1 MRYFEDI
8 VIGTRRE
15 LGTYTFTA
23 ERIKAFASKYDPQPF
38 HLDEEAGRKSLFG
51 GLAASGWHTAAAWMR
66 TAIDSGS
73 RRSGA
78 AKADAAKADAAKA
91 DAAKPDDDAMVG
103 GPSPGFKNL
112 KWPKPV
118 LAGDTI
124 TFFTEVKS
132 KRASVT
138 RPQWGLIFVLN
149 TGENQRGEL
158 VFSFDGSAFVAR
170 RPAGKQDA

>member
-1 MRYFEDI
+1 MQYFDDV

-15 LGTYTFTA
+15 LGCYTFTA
-23 ERIKAFASKYDPQPF
+23 ERIKAFAAKYDPQAF

-51 GLAASGWHTAAAWMR
+51 GLAASGWHTASAWMR
-66 TAIDSGS
+66 AAVDSGS
-73 RRSGA
+73 R
-78 AKADAAKADAAKA
+78 AKADGDALA
-91 DAAKPDDDAMVG
+91 G

-112 KWPKPV
+112 RWPKPV

-132 KRASVT
+132 KRASAT

-149 TGENQRGEL
+149 TGENQIGRASCRER
-158 VFSFDGSAFVAR
+158 V
-170 RPAGKQDA
+170 

>member
-15 LGTYTFTA
+15 LGTYTFTV
-23 ERIKAFASKYDPQPF
+23 ERIKAFAGKYDPQPF
-38 HLDEEAGRKSLFG
+38 HLDEQAGRKSLFG

-78 AKADAAKADAAKA
+78 AKAG
-91 DAAKPDDDAMVG
+91 DDAMVG

-112 KWPKPV
+112 RWPKPV

-124 TFFTEVKS
+124 TFFTEVKA
-132 KRASVT
+132 KRASMT

-170 RPAGKQDA
+170 RSASEQEASPPDVSGTTPASGQ

>member
-1 MRYFEDI
+1 MRYFDDV

-15 LGTYTFTA
+15 LGSYTFTA
-23 ERIKAFASKYDPQPF
+23 ERIKAFAAKYDPQAF

-51 GLAASGWHTAAAWMR
+51 GLAASGWHTASAWMR
-66 TAIDSGS
+66 AAVDSGS
-73 RRSGA
+73 RERA
-78 AKADAAKADAAKA
+78 ADG
-91 DAAKPDDDAMVG
+91 DDALAG

-112 KWPKPV
+112 RWPKPV

-132 KRASVT
+132 KRASAT
-138 RPQWGLIFVLN
+138 RPEWGLIFVLN

-170 RPAGKQDA
+170 RPAPSKG

>member
-1 MRYFEDI
+1 MHYFEDV

-15 LGTYTFTA
+15 LGAYTFTA
-23 ERIKAFASKYDPQPF
+23 ERIKAFAAKYDPQAF

-51 GLAASGWHTAAAWMR
+51 GLAASGWHTASAWMR
-66 TAIDSGS
+66 AAVDSGS
-73 RRSGA
+73 RAHSR
-78 AKADAAKADAAKA
+78 KADGEADGG
-91 DAAKPDDDAMVG
+91 DALAG

-112 KWPKPV
+112 RWPKPV

-170 RPAGKQDA
+170 RPKSA

>member
-23 ERIKAFASKYDPQPF
+23 KRIRAFASKYDPQPF

-66 TAIDSGS
+66 TAIDSRP

-78 AKADAAKADAAKA
+78 AKAD
-91 DAAKPDDDAMVG
+91 DDGMVG

-112 KWPKPV
+112 RWPKPV

-132 KRASVT
+132 KRASAT

-170 RPAGKQDA
+170 RPAAT

>member
-1 MRYFEDI
+1 MRYFEDV

-15 LGTYTFTA
+15 LGAYTFTA
-23 ERIKAFASKYDPQPF
+23 ERIKAFAAKYDPQAF

-51 GLAASGWHTAAAWMR
+51 GLAASGWHTASAWMR
-66 TAIDSGS
+66 AAVDSGS
-73 RRSGA
+73 RARSARG
-78 AKADAAKADAAKA
+78 DA
-91 DAAKPDDDAMVG
+91 DDALAG

-112 KWPKPV
+112 RWPKPV

-170 RPAGKQDA
+170 RPAGA

>member
-1 MRYFEDI
+1 MRYFED
-8 VIGTRRE
+8 VAIGTRRE
-15 LGTYTFTA
+15 LGSYTFTA
-23 ERIKAFASKYDPQPF
+23 ERIKAFAAKYDPQAF

-51 GLAASGWHTAAAWMR
+51 GLAASGWHTASAWMR
-66 TAIDSGS
+66 AAVDSGS
-73 RRSGA
+73 RARS
-78 AKADAAKADAAKA
+78 ADA
-91 DAAKPDDDAMVG
+91 DDALAG

-112 KWPKPV
+112 RWPKPV

-158 VFSFDGSAFVAR
+158 VFSFDGSAFVPR
-170 RPAGKQDA
+170 RPARG

>member
-1 MRYFEDI
+1 MLFFEDI
-8 VIGTRRE
+8 KVGQRRE
-15 LGTYTFTA
+15 LGAFTFSA
-23 ERIKAFASKYDPQPF
+23 DDIKTFAAKFDPQPF

-51 GLAASGWHTAAAWMR
+51 GLAASGWHTASAWMR
-66 TAIDSGS
+66 AAVDSGS
-73 RRSGA
+73 RDRS
-78 AKADAAKADAAKA
+78 ADADG
-91 DAAKPDDDAMVG
+91 DDALAG

-112 KWPKPV
+112 RWPKPV

-158 VFSFDGSAFVAR
+158 VFSFDGSAFVPR
-170 RPAGKQDA
+170 